1 MIWLTTGS
9 HAVILPAKDQ
19 EDTMTTRRHILAGTA
34 ALLAA
39 PAVAQ
44 ARTIRLIVTFPPG
57 GSTDILG
64 RLIAPVLERNL
75 GANLIIENRGG
86 ANGAVGM
93 GALAQATPDGNTFA
107 LDAGGATTNVHLM
120 RGLGF
125 DYATAFAPVTQA
137 TVLPSLLI
145 LRGDS
150 PIRDFPAFLA
160 HLRANPGRES
170 YGSSGVGTG
179 SHLAGALLMR
189 RGNLQATHVPY
200 RGGADQLTSIR
211 RGDTLFTFS
220 TIPTIAA
227 LIRDGALR
235 PLVASTPERASAYP
249 EVPTVAESGFPGFS
263 IFDFHAVYA
272 PAGTPAEP
280 IARMAAAVRAAMTDA
295 ELRARFHQLGLEPAA
310 HGTEAFAR
318 FLTARRAEMGAL
330 IAAEGIRLEG

>member
-1 MIWLTTGS
+1 
-9 HAVILPAKDQ
+9 
-19 EDTMTTRRHILAGTA
+19 MTTRRQILAGATV
-34 ALLAA
+34 LLAA

-44 ARTIRLIVTFPPG
+44 PRNIRFIVTFPPG

-64 RLIAPVLERNL
+64 RLIAPVIDRNL
-75 GANLIIENRGG
+75 GANLVIENRGG

-93 GALAQATPDGNTFA
+93 SALAQAAPDGNTFA
-107 LDAGGATTNVHLM
+107 LDASGASTNQHLM

-125 DYATAFAPVTQA
+125 DYAAAFAPVTQA
-137 TVLPSLLI
+137 TILPSLLI
-145 LRGDS
+145 LRSES
-150 PIRDFPAFLA
+150 PIRDFAAFTQ

-179 SHLAGALLMR
+179 SHLSGALLMR
-189 RGNLQATHVPY
+189 RGNFQATHVPY

-227 LIRDGALR
+227 LIRDGAIR
-235 PLVASTPERASAYP
+235 PLVASTADRASAYP
-249 EVPTVAESGFPGFS
+249 DVPTVAESGFPGFS
-263 IFDFHAVYA
+263 LFDFHAIYA

-280 IARMAAAVRAAMTDA
+280 IARMAAAVRAAMTDG

-310 HGTEAFAR
+310 QGTEAFAR
-318 FLTARRAEMGAL
+318 FLAARRAEMGAL